1 MKKTMEEINQSKNW
15 FSEKIKSIKFLARL
29 IKKKRERA
37 QTNKGNENREV
48 TSDGTKIQKI
58 IRDYYMQLYANKL
71 YNPEEMNRCLESYNL
86 PRLNQEEIE
95 NRNRLV
101 ATTKTETVLK
111 NFQNTEVQVQMA
123 SRVNSNKHL
132 DKS

>member
-1 MKKTMEEINQSKNW
+1 MD
-15 FSEKIKSIKFLARL
+15 KFL
-29 IKKKRERA
+29 
-37 QTNKGNENREV
+37 
-48 TSDGTKIQKI
+48 
-58 IRDYYMQLYANKL
+58 
-71 YNPEEMNRCLESYNL
+71 EMYTL
-86 PRLNQEEIE
+86 PTLNQEEIE